1 LYRNR
6 GIGSPQEYI
15 GETYQGIFAETRIA
29 TCGFAMATTG
39 LALPGS
45 SGMDVVERLA
55 CGICPDPRA
64 GCSPIVTVETLSA
77 RRTIPWRFDHA
88 RSVNVPPRCALCGG
102 RSLSQHCDHAPTAS
116 RASPFLT
123 DTANSSDL
131 WAAQRSVN
139 TSRSQRG
146 YRWRPTRIT
155 ARMAALPAVLPDD
168 TPPTDPLPPIELQA
182 AQSGS
187 DRTRRDILC
196 ADGAR
201 LGHRLKNAERIGN
214 YAGRWIAPLLTSH
227 PRALLCTERSVHN
240 WRRQCRRY
248 LLMST
253 SGFG

>member
-1 LYRNR
+1 MYRNR

-64 GCSPIVTVETLSA
+64 GCSPIVTVGTLSA

-88 RSVNVPPRCALCGG
+88 RSVKVPPRCALCGG

-123 DTANSSDL
+123 DTGNSSDL
-131 WAAQRSVN
+131 R
-139 TSRSQRG
+139 
-146 YRWRPTRIT
+146 
-155 ARMAALPAVLPDD
+155 
-168 TPPTDPLPPIELQA
+168 A

-201 LGHRLKNAERIGN
+201 LGHRLKNADRIGN
-214 YAGRWIAPLLTSH
+214 YAGRWIAPPLTSH